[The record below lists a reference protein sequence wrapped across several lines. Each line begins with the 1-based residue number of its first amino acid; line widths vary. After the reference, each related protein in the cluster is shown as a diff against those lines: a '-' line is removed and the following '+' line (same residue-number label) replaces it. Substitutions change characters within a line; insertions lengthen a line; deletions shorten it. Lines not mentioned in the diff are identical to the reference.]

1 MGKLIANYL
10 VNMSAEDH
18 IIEDDI
24 KKYYK
29 LGRTLGT
36 GGYATVKK
44 GKLLSDGSHWAV
56 KIIQKSSL
64 TSKDLENLKTEI
76 HILKSVSHPNIV
88 NTKDVYQIPEDSN
101 AYIVME
107 LMSGGE
113 LFDRIVEKECYNE
126 HETRVAFRDVTN
138 ALIYLHDQGIVH
150 RDLKPENL
158 LYNSKNDN
166 ADLKIADFGLAS
178 IIDDGQLLHSACGTP
193 GYVAPEILKK
203 SKKKK
208 KGYGLPVDM
217 WSLGVILYI
226 LLSGCPPFYQ
236 EDQNELFAAI
246 IEGDYD
252 FPSPDW
258 DDVSK
263 EAVDLVKKLLCL
275 NPKKRLTARQVLEH
289 PFMTAEQVSM
299 APNKIALEKLKSYN
313 AKRRFKKAIVAVQMI
328 NLMKSHAGGL
338 MAMLKEKAKEN
349 KNKNDGETPDDTE
362 ENETPPTEEATS

>member
-1 MGKLIANYL
+1 MEEENF
-10 VNMSAEDH
+10 V
-18 IIEDDI
+18 IEDDL

-44 GKLLSDGSHWAV
+44 GKLLADGSHWAV

-64 TSKDLENLKTEI
+64 SSKDLENLKTEI
-76 HILKSVSHPNIV
+76 RILKTVSHPNIV
-88 NTKDVYQIPEDSN
+88 NTKDVYQPPGDNN

-158 LYNSKNDN
+158 LYGSKKDD
-166 ADLKIADFGLAS
+166 AALKIADFGLAS

-203 SKKKK
+203 NKKKK

-258 DDVSK
+258 DEVSD
-263 EAVDLVKKLLCL
+263 EAIDLVKKLLTL
-275 NPKKRLTARQVLEH
+275 NPKKRLTAKQVLEH
-289 PFMTAEQVSM
+289 PFMTAEQVKM
-299 APNKIALEKLKSYN
+299 TPNTIALEKLKAYN
-313 AKRRFKKAIVAVQMI
+313 AKRRFKKAILAVQMI

-338 MAMLKEKAKEN
+338 MSMLKEKAKD
-349 KNKNDGETPDDTE
+349 KADGETPAIAEGT
-362 ENETPPTEEATS
+362 ETPAAEA